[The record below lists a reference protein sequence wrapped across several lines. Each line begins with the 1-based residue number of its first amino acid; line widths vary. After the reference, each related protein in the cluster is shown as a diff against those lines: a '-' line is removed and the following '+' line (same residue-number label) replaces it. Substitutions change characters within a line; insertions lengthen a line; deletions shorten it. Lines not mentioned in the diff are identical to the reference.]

1 MVDSE
6 EAGQWAGRVTL
17 GPWQQ
22 VVTTWTIL
30 ITFTQPLDW
39 LDRWPQYCPPIGQ
52 LALIPASYWLQ
63 CDGRGVGWRGLL
75 EPGQQGLGQQPARR
89 GHHRHQV
96 HRGILGGQGG
106 NCVTL
111 HHFYFYIIPLHCPA
125 RGGDRDLRDLRVR
138 G

>member
-17 GPWQQ
+17 GPWQEE
-22 VVTTWTIL
+22 VTTWTIL

-39 LDRWPQYCPPIGQ
+39 LDRWPPYCPPIGQ
-52 LALIPASYWLQ
+52 LTLTLASYWLQ

-89 GHHRHQV
+89 GHPGHQV
-96 HRGILGGQGG
+96 HSGLLRGQGG
-106 NCVTL
+106 DCVASLLL
-111 HHFYFYIIPLHCPA
+111 HNLSSLPSP
-125 RGGDRDLRDLRVR
+125 RWRP
-138 G
+138 